1 MSARFTKQSRLLKKF
16 QFLRVVRYGKRH
28 VGNFLFIESIQN
40 RSKHARLGITVSKKY
55 GKAVD
60 RNRFKR
66 LIRETFRLSEKRLVS
81 GIDLHI
87 KPRHK
92 VKATEFKAIKAEL
105 NSLLQSAFESY

>member
-16 QFLRVVRYGKRH
+16 QFLRVVRYGKKH

-40 RSKHARLGITVSKKY
+40 RTNRARLGITVSKKY

-66 LIRETFRLSEKRLVS
+66 FIRESFRLCGKRLVS
-81 GIDLHI
+81 GVDLHV

-92 VKATEFKAIKAEL
+92 VKAADFEAIKAEL